1 MNLRQKQLRN
11 PEAKLWDRAWRQL
24 GDVHYDHTR
33 IQLSQRLYIPLRN
46 MFYGQFI
53 QQIEVQLRDQVR
65 ATTVADLRY
74 RLS

>member
-46 MFYGQFI
+46 MFYGQLI
-53 QQIEVQLRDQVR
+53 LQIDSQLLKQDRAKILAGLRD
-65 ATTVADLRY
+65 